1 MIFFIFIF
9 LISDFS
15 SFLIILTN
23 NLDLAIYFKKVSL
36 FLVVIVSL
44 TSLLKKKTDKL
55 ELLYLVYSFL
65 VISLSLLF
73 NNFTKIITLQ
83 SGYLLIYP
91 LLFTRLGSKY
101 NDNVSIIKFEKFII
115 FFSLSNFIFMV
126 FEINN
131 TSFLV
136 NMGLSDYFKY
146 VKGVLSGIN
155 IKTGLPFNW
164 HTDFDANTRR
174 GAGLLLAPL
183 ASAMLHAFAS
193 YICILRYVDSKSN
206 FFLIAVFLNLYA
218 LYLTNSR
225 GPMLFLLISII
236 IYFYRNKKEIT
247 KKLNI
252 KLCLTFFLIFFIYLI
267 LPTLISAVNLEDSRS
282 MAHFI
287 SIINNLKGLNE
298 IPFFGY
304 GVGTLGSQAVQNLFI
319 DPIKGYGAESSLFSS
334 IYQAGILFGLVF
346 LIWHFRLLKFVGKK
360 AYPLLFSGIP
370 IMLTSEHYF
379 TITGYIYIWYYIGL
393 NIKKNENITSI

>member
-1 MIFFIFIF
+1 M
-9 LISDFS
+9 
-15 SFLIILTN
+15 
-23 NLDLAIYFKKVSL
+23 
-36 FLVVIVSL
+36 
-44 TSLLKKKTDKL
+44 
-55 ELLYLVYSFL
+55 
-65 VISLSLLF
+65 
-73 NNFTKIITLQ
+73 
-83 SGYLLIYP
+83 
-91 LLFTRLGSKY
+91 LFTRLGSKY
-101 NDNVSIIKFEKFII
+101 NDNASIKKFEKFII

-131 TSFLV
+131 TPFLV
-136 NMGLSDYFKY
+136 NNGLIDFFKY

-155 IKTGLPFNW
+155 INTDLPFNW

-183 ASAMLHAFAS
+183 ASGMLHAFAS
-193 YICILRYVDSKSN
+193 YICSLRYIDSKSN
-206 FFLIAVFLNLYA
+206 FFLIAFFLNLYA
-218 LYLTNSR
+218 LFLTDSR
-225 GPMLFLLISII
+225 GPILFLLISIM

-247 KKLNI
+247 EKFNI
-252 KLCLTFFLIFFIYLI
+252 KLFLIFFLISFIYLV

-282 MAHFI
+282 MIHFI

-304 GVGTLGSQAVQNLFI
+304 GVGTLGSQAVKIFLI
-319 DPIKGYGAESSLFSS
+319 EPVKGFGAESSLFSS
-334 IYQAGILFGLVF
+334 IYQAGILFGLIF

-360 AYPLLFSGIP
+360 AYPLLLSGVP

>member
-1 MIFFIFIF
+1 MLFFIFIF
-9 LISDFS
+9 LISDFL
-15 SFLIILTN
+15 SFFIILTN
-23 NLDLAIYFKKVSL
+23 NLDLAIYFKNVSL

-44 TSLLKKKTDKL
+44 TSLLKKKIDKL
-55 ELLYLVYSFL
+55 ELLYLIYAIL
-65 VISLSLLF
+65 VISLSLFF

-91 LLFTRLGSKY
+91 MLFTRLGSKY
-101 NDNVSIIKFEKFII
+101 NDNASIKKFEKFII

-131 TSFLV
+131 TPFLV
-136 NMGLSDYFKY
+136 NNGLIDFFKY

-155 IKTGLPFNW
+155 INTDLPFNW

-183 ASAMLHAFAS
+183 ASGMLHAFAS
-193 YICILRYVDSKSN
+193 YICSLRYIDSKSN
-206 FFLIAVFLNLYA
+206 FFLIAFFLNLYA
-218 LYLTNSR
+218 LFLTDSR
-225 GPMLFLLISII
+225 GPILFLLISIM

-247 KKLNI
+247 EKFNI
-252 KLCLTFFLIFFIYLI
+252 KLFLIFFLISFIYLV

-282 MAHFI
+282 MIHFI

-304 GVGTLGSQAVQNLFI
+304 GVGTLGSQAVKIFLI
-319 DPIKGYGAESSLFSS
+319 EPVKGFGAESSLFSS
-334 IYQAGILFGLVF
+334 IYQAGILFGLIF

-360 AYPLLFSGIP
+360 AYPLLLSGVP